1 MTLHIY
7 RCENPKRT
15 RRLCP
20 HHKKLEYGELQEF
33 YDTTRVFFDCGA
45 FADYGYGYYEP
56 PQLYK
61 STTIFKDES
70 GYTAW
75 VPRAGW
81 VMLAREVPLEKA
93 RKIAR
98 MRLKKGGYILDK
110 SLAPTEGK
118 EEAHG

>member
-15 RRLCP
+15 RRVCP

-33 YDTTRVFFDCGA
+33 YDTTRMFFDCGT
-45 FADYGYGYYEP
+45 FLDYGYGYYEIP
-56 PQLYK
+56 KLYK
-61 STTIFKDES
+61 TIKVFKDDI

-81 VMLAREVPLEKA
+81 VMLARQVSLQKA
-93 RKIAR
+93 RHIVQV
-98 MRLKKGGYILDK
+98 RLAKGGLIK
-110 SLAPTEGK
+110 EG
-118 EEAHG
+118 

>member
-33 YDTTRVFFDCGA
+33 YDTTWVFFDCGT
-45 FADYGYGYYEP
+45 FADYGYGYYETP
-56 PQLYK
+56 KLYRNI
-61 STTIFKDES
+61 TIFKDES

-81 VMLAREVPLEKA
+81 KMLARQVPLEQA
-93 RKIAR
+93 RKIAKA
-98 MRLKKGGYILDK
+98 RLTKGGIIQEK
-110 SLAPTEGK
+110 F
-118 EEAHG
+118 